1 MPDLTE
7 AVHLSDP
14 MSALEPVPNPGCDVC
29 TSLGQQREEARVMGN
44 MTTVTDCNV
53 EIRRHPHKMQKRWSA

>member
-14 MSALEPVPNPGCDVC
+14 LSALEPVPNFSCDVC
-29 TSLGQQREEARVMGN
+29 ASLGRQREDARKKGD
-44 MTTVTDCNV
+44 MTTVSDCNV
-53 EIRRHPHKMQKRWSA
+53 EIRRHPHTGRRRSS